1 MLGILWVLVDGETFP
16 AVNCKCRVDPQHL
29 RGFGSRLLK
38 LSRLRICGGQEKM
51 RPLQIGQA
59 RCAFAQQTHRL
70 SIALEQVIGQTHL
83 TEGAVL
89 AVDNGSI
96 AEAARRL
103 NLTAA
108 AIAKRIHALENEI
121 GAVLVT
127 RSGRTIRPT
136 EAGAAIMEH
145 AKRFL
150 AEARDFKS
158 IAVADRPSGQLRLG
172 AFSSALCG
180 LLPDILALMKENYPQ
195 IDVNIAV
202 GHSGG
207 LYRKVLDGD
216 DLDAAVIT
224 EPPFAIPKSCA
235 WRMLREEP
243 LIVLTRAPARSRKPH
258 AILASE
264 PFIRLDRKLWPGRLV
279 DDYLRKVGIQPRE
292 LFEIGQLEPIAV
304 MVSRGLGVSLL
315 PDFSWPQGL
324 SLAKLPAP
332 GGRSFARRI
341 GLIWPRASL
350 RLRLVKAFLEQ
361 AAAVRARGTA
371 RTTVG
376 SKR

>member
-1 MLGILWVLVDGETFP
+1 MDTRF
-16 AVNCKCRVDPQHL
+16 
-29 RGFGSRLLK
+29 
-38 LSRLRICGGQEKM
+38 
-51 RPLQIGQA
+51 
-59 RCAFAQQTHRL
+59 
-70 SIALEQVIGQTHL
+70 LESL
-83 TEGAVL
+83 VL

-103 NLTAA
+103 NLTAVA
-108 AIAKRIHALENEI
+108 VSKRIHTLENEL
-121 GAVLVT
+121 GAALVT

-136 EAGAAIMEH
+136 EAGAAIIER
-145 AKRFL
+145 ARRFL

-172 AFSSALCG
+172 AISTALTG
-180 LLPDILALMKENYPQ
+180 LLPDVLALMKENYPQ

-224 EPPFAIPKSCA
+224 EPPFVIPKSCA

-243 LIVLTRAPARSRKPH
+243 LIVLTRAQARSRKPH

-264 PFIRLDRKLWPGRLV
+264 PFIRVDRKLWPGRLV

-292 LFEIGQLEPIAV
+292 LFEIDQFDPIAA
-304 MVSRGLGVSLL
+304 MVDRGLGVSLL
-315 PDFSWPQGL
+315 PDWAPPWPEGL
-324 SLAKLPAP
+324 SLAKLPVPA
-332 GGRSFARRI
+332 GRSFARRI

-361 AAAVRARGTA
+361 AAAAFEQGTAQKSANSRARV
-371 RTTVG
+371 R
-376 SKR
+376 R

>member
-1 MLGILWVLVDGETFP
+1 MDTRFLETF
-16 AVNCKCRVDPQHL
+16 L
-29 RGFGSRLLK
+29 
-38 LSRLRICGGQEKM
+38 
-51 RPLQIGQA
+51 
-59 RCAFAQQTHRL
+59 
-70 SIALEQVIGQTHL
+70 
-83 TEGAVL
+83 L

-103 NLTAA
+103 DLTAA
-108 AIAKRIHALENEI
+108 AVAKRIHALESEI
-121 GAVLVT
+121 GSVLIM
-127 RSGRTIRPT
+127 RSGRTIKAT
-136 EAGAAIMEH
+136 EAGSAIVDR
-145 AKRFL
+145 ARRFL
-150 AEARDFKS
+150 VDARDFKS
-158 IAVADRPSGQLRLG
+158 LAATDRPLGQLRLG
-172 AFSSALCG
+172 AISTALSG

-224 EPPFAIPKSCA
+224 EPPYAIPKSCA

-243 LIVLTRAPARSRKPH
+243 LIVLTRAPARSRTPH

-279 DDYLRKVGIQPRE
+279 DDYLRKVGIRPRE
-292 LFEIGQLEPIAV
+292 LFEIEKLEAIAV
-304 MVSRGLGVSLL
+304 MVDRGLGVSLV
-315 PDFSWPQGL
+315 PDWAPPWPEGL
-324 SLAKLPAP
+324 SLAKLPVP

-361 AAAVRARGTA
+361 AAAVRAQGA
-371 RTTVG
+371 VRTTAG
-376 SKR
+376 PKR